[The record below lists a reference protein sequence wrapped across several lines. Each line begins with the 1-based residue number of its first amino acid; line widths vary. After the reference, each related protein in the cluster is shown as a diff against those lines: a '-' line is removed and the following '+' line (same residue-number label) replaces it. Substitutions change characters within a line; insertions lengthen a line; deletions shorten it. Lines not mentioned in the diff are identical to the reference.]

1 MKKIGLLFLTA
12 LLSLTLPACNDDD
25 GDYPYV
31 YGLITTVHTLGDKE
45 YYFERDNGQTLYPSE
60 KSATFEAEEGKRAVI
75 YFDLLEGIPDYDYN
89 IRLYRAEE
97 QMTLLE

>member
-45 YYFERDNGQTLYPSE
+45 YYFERDNG
-60 KSATFEAEEGKRAVI
+60 
-75 YFDLLEGIPDYDYN
+75 
-89 IRLYRAEE
+89 
-97 QMTLLE
+97 

>member
-31 YGLITTVHTLGDKE
+31 YLSLIH
-45 YYFERDNGQTLYPSE
+45 
-60 KSATFEAEEGKRAVI
+60 I
-75 YFDLLEGIPDYDYN
+75 
-89 IRLYRAEE
+89 
-97 QMTLLE
+97 